1 MINDKELIKSI
12 RKIDSVNRDIKL
24 TKSDKRKN
32 DLYKCAR
39 GRYSDMEK
47 AWKKIRQSVIGG

>member
-24 TKSDKRKN
+24 TKSEKRKN

-47 AWKKIRQSVIGG
+47 AWKKIRQKALCK